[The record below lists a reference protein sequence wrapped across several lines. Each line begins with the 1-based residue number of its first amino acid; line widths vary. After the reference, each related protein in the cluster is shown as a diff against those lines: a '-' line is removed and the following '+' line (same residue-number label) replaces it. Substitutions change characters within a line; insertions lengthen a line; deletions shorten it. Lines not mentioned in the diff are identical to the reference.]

1 MSITD
6 IRPAVF
12 SAAGADVPHPP
23 WCTEHWEETEPTE
36 PGVCFAE
43 DLVIRAGS
51 TEFEVMASQVP
62 GGRPSLTLY
71 LPGRD
76 IVTAPSFNGL
86 AEAATAAHML
96 LAMVARLRGDE
107 QLAAVHLSAGTTAAT
122 GAGQ

>member
-6 IRPAVF
+6 IRPVAID
-12 SAAGADVPHPP
+12 AAGADAPHLP

-36 PGVCFAE
+36 PGVCSAE

-51 TEFEVMASQVP
+51 SKFEVMASQVP
-62 GGRPSLTLY
+62 GGTPSLTLY

-76 IVTAPSFNGL
+76 IATAPSFNGL
-86 AEAATAAHML
+86 AEAETAAHAL
-96 LAMVARLRGDE
+96 LAMVARLRGDG